1 MNIQKFYCKTVPS
14 ILIAIFLS
22 TAGAV
27 FTLKY
32 VYKFPDLPLIFDAD
46 EKLNR
51 LFFYLNFYVSFVI
64 YGILLYIGFFASR
77 VFVRSTF
84 LTGSFIISVLLVY
97 ILEDF
102 FVINIFIYSAYLVAV
117 SFSFPAPKNGIIM
130 ALSIALFI
138 VSMCHPSFLGSYS
151 SIGVFRSPGMTEMIP
166 AVVYLT
172 LSACGMVLLRVFID
186 KYIQTAATVDHLN
199 MVGTKMSTLN
209 NRLQELVRNSSE
221 ESVRKDRLRFT
232 RDLHD
237 SCGYAFT
244 NIIAITDA
252 AVSSGTLETDH
263 TQDTFTYIRKLAVE
277 GLKEM
282 RNLLHTIREIQEP
295 YMKSIDTIFQLKTIF
310 EEVTS
315 IKVDVEW
322 GNIKHDYGP
331 AVNRVITRIVQ
342 EAFTNS
348 VRHGQATNILIQF
361 WEFPSELFMT
371 VTDNGIGASVVVK
384 GIGLAGM
391 EERVAAVGGRLTIDS
406 PKEGGFRLL
415 VTIPLVD
422 IKYPL

>member
-1 MNIQKFYCKTVPS
+1 M
-14 ILIAIFLS
+14 IAVLLS
-22 TAGAV
+22 VAGTV

-32 VYKFPDLPLIFDAD
+32 VYNLPVLSLIFDTD

-51 LFFYLNFYVSFVI
+51 LFFYLNFYASYVL
-64 YGILLYIGFFASR
+64 YGILLYAALFSSG
-77 VFVRSTF
+77 VFMRSAF
-84 LTGSFIISVLLVY
+84 LTGAFVLAVLFVY

-102 FVINIFIYSAYLVAV
+102 FVINMFVYTAYLVVV
-117 SFSFPAPKNGIIM
+117 SFSFPVPKNGIIDTV
-130 ALSIALFI
+130 IIILFC

-151 SIGVFRSPGMTEMIP
+151 SIGFFQNPKAVEILP
-166 AVVYLT
+166 AAVYL
-172 LSACGMVLLRVFID
+172 AFFAGGMVLLRMFID
-186 KYIQTAATVDHLN
+186 KYIQAAATVDHLN
-199 MVGTKMSTLN
+199 LVGTKMSTLN

-232 RDLHD
+232 RELHD

-252 AVSSGTLETDH
+252 AVSSGTLETDD
-263 TQDTFTYIRKLAVE
+263 TQDIFTYIRKLAVE

-310 EEVTS
+310 EEVTD
-315 IKVDVEW
+315 IKVSVEW

-348 VRHGQATNILIQF
+348 VRHGQANNILIQF
-361 WEFPSELFMT
+361 WEFPAELSMT
-371 VTDNGIGASVVVK
+371 VTDNGIGASVIVK

-391 EERVAAVGGRLTIDS
+391 EERVSAVGGRLAINS
-406 PKEGGFRLL
+406 PKEGGFRLF

>member
-1 MNIQKFYCKTVPS
+1 
-14 ILIAIFLS
+14 
-22 TAGAV
+22 
-27 FTLKY
+27 
-32 VYKFPDLPLIFDAD
+32 
-46 EKLNR
+46 
-51 LFFYLNFYVSFVI
+51 
-64 YGILLYIGFFASR
+64 
-77 VFVRSTF
+77 
-84 LTGSFIISVLLVY
+84 
-97 ILEDF
+97 
-102 FVINIFIYSAYLVAV
+102 
-117 SFSFPAPKNGIIM
+117 
-130 ALSIALFI
+130 
-138 VSMCHPSFLGSYS
+138 
-151 SIGVFRSPGMTEMIP
+151 MTEMIP